1 MLRGNSLSKHLQIL
15 IFMLIALMVLPAV
28 NLNLPQA
35 KAADTQS
42 SWITMT
48 PMPTARGGFGIA
60 VVSGKIYAIG
70 GINGNNLPVGTTEEY
85 NPQTNQWT
93 SMTSMPTPRSGF
105 AVAVFQ
111 NKIYAIGGT
120 GGTGFASNN
129 EVFDPVSNTW
139 ETKTS
144 MPTPRADLCA
154 SVVDDKIY
162 LIGGK
167 RYSNISPFYNETNI
181 NEVYDP
187 GNDTWSTAAPLPTA
201 VQGYSSVV
209 LNDKI
214 YVIGGSS
221 ESMSLPNTVI
231 SDANQVFDPGSG
243 NWSTAASLPDVD
255 SYGAAAAT
263 EGYMAPARIYCIGG
277 YSNEEF
283 SSTVQVYFP
292 ENNSWNAAE
301 SMPTARSYLGVAVV
315 NDVLYAIGGFDGTNW
330 LDVNE
335 QYKPIGYGTVPP
347 KAQITSPENNK
358 TYSAVTLDFTI
369 NRGTQWV
376 GYSVDNQANVTVGS
390 KTKLSG
396 LSEGAHNVTIYAND
410 SLGNM
415 GVSNTVFFAVDT
427 LPPDIIIMI
436 PQNQS
441 YGSSDIQ
448 LTFTLNEAVSYL
460 AYSLDG
466 QGNVTINGNLTLP
479 ALADG
484 SHRLTLYATDEVG
497 NLAEKTVFFSIAPF
511 PVVAVVAVLTI
522 VIIAVAGGYLFLKR
536 RKLSDTIQTA
546 AIKGPSEQPSDSGKS
561 SP

>member
-1 MLRGNSLSKHLQIL
+1 
-15 IFMLIALMVLPAV
+15 MLIALMVLPGV
-28 NLNLPQA
+28 NLNLSQA
-35 KAADTQS
+35 KSADTQS
-42 SWITMT
+42 SWTTIT

-70 GINGNNLPVGTTEEY
+70 GLNGNNLPVGTTEEY
-85 NPQTNQWT
+85 DPQTNQWT

-120 GGTGFASNN
+120 VGNGFASNN

-144 MPTPRADLCA
+144 MPIPREDLCA
-154 SVVDDKIY
+154 NVVGDKIY

-167 RYSNISPFYNETNI
+167 RYSSITPFYNETDI
-181 NEVYDP
+181 NEVYNP
-187 GNDTWSTAAPLPTA
+187 SNDTWSTAAPLPIA

-209 LNDKI
+209 LNGKI
-214 YVIGGSS
+214 YIIGGST
-221 ESMSLPNTVI
+221 ESMSLQNTLI
-231 SDANQVFDPGSG
+231 TDATQVFDPKSG
-243 NWSTAASLPDVD
+243 NWSTTEKLPNVD

-263 EGYMAPARIYCIGG
+263 EGYMVPSRIYCIGG

-283 SSTVQVYFP
+283 SSQVQVYYP
-292 ENNSWNAAE
+292 ENHSWNTEE

-347 KAQITSPENNK
+347 KVEINSPENNK

-369 NRGTQWV
+369 NRGTQWM
-376 GYSVDNQANVTVGS
+376 GYSVDNHANVTVRS
-390 KTKLSG
+390 ETKLSG
-396 LSEGAHNVTIYAND
+396 LSEGDHTVTIYAND

-415 GVSNTVFFAVDT
+415 GTSNTIFFSVDI
-427 LPPDIIIMI
+427 LPPNIIIML

-448 LTFTLNEAVSYL
+448 LTFTVNEAVSNL

-497 NLAEKTVFFSIAPF
+497 NLAEKTVFFNIAPF

-536 RKLSDTIQTA
+536 RKLSDTKQTV
-546 AIKGPSEQPSDSGKS
+546 AIKGPSEKPSDSGKS
-561 SP
+561 GP